1 MYNFF
6 LAQNEYPELS
16 GDEAAAAAAASG
28 IMLLIYLA
36 VFVVIIIGMWKIYS
50 KAGKP
55 GWASIVPI
63 YNIIVL
69 LEIIGRPVWW
79 IVLMFIP
86 LVNLVIAVITALDLA
101 KSFGKGA
108 GFGLGLIF
116 LSPIFYPILGFGS
129 AQYEGPAAAEGA
141 AA

>member
-129 AQYEGPAAAEGA
+129 AQYKGPAAAEGA